1 MQALMSTSEDAPA
14 EAALP
19 AGRIEARGKFF
30 FAGGGKRYLKGVTYG
45 PFAPGRHG
53 APFPEPPEV
62 ARDLARMR
70 GLGANCVRTFTSPPP
85 WLLDAAAE
93 RGLRVLAGISW
104 AQHLCFLDSA
114 ETRAGI
120 RREVKAVA
128 ERSRG
133 HEAVAAYLVGN
144 EIPPDIVR
152 WYGPQRVER
161 FLAELAAVVRDI
173 DPGALVAYAN
183 FPSTEYL
190 GTDFADFL
198 AFNVYL
204 HDEAAFRRY
213 LARLQVLADDRPL
226 VLTELGV
233 DSVHE
238 GRGVQA
244 RMLDWQLR
252 AAFELGAAGAF
263 VFSWTDEW
271 FTGGEDLRDWAF
283 GLVDRDRRPK
293 PAFAAVRARYVQP
306 APPAAEPPPL
316 VSVVVCA
323 YNAESTLD
331 GCLSSLAV
339 LAYPAYEVI
348 VVDDGSTDGTAAIMA
363 RHDFIRSVRFGAN
376 RGLSAARNAG
386 LAAARGDI
394 VAYTDAD
401 CLADPHWL
409 DYLVAT
415 FRSTGMAAAGG
426 PNLPPPEES
435 LVASC
440 VAVSPG
446 GPLHVLIDDQEAEH
460 VPGCNMAFRRDL
472 LREIGGFDPI
482 FRAAGDD
489 VDVCWRLQDRGHR
502 IAFSPAA
509 MVWHH
514 RRNTVG
520 AYLRQ
525 QRGYGKAEGL
535 LYLRHPHRFN
545 RLGHSRWR
553 GRIYGGLA
561 SLLSLRRPVVY
572 AGIYGR
578 GLFQTLYQPPTGLA
592 GFLPLTIEWN
602 AAAILLLAG
611 ALAWG
616 GLAWLGGLALAVSV
630 GLCLNAALRARLDP
644 AADCLR
650 GRLLVALLTY
660 LAPLARGFE
669 RYRWLVRGLTGG
681 ERVTSPR
688 PFQRLPL
695 SWRTLDL
702 SVSYW
707 TEAGVEKESLLERV
721 RDAMTARRYLVVPD
735 QGWSHW
741 DLEVHGGI
749 WAVARIRACGEN
761 HGGHRRVLRV
771 RCALRPSGA
780 TALSLG
786 ACAAI
791 AGGAS
796 LFSMPALAVAGA
808 VGVIGV
814 LGLAVAEAA
823 SLARSVYE
831 VLKRAARQVRLLYV
845 PRRTVAARGPRGRA
859 RGGWA
864 RGARA
869 RARGAGGRAR
879 GGAALTRAPG
889 P

>member
-1 MQALMSTSEDAPA
+1 MHALVSAPA
-14 EAALP
+14 EAVAETGLS

-30 FAGGGKRYLKGVTYG
+30 FANGEKLYLKGVTYG
-45 PFAPGRHG
+45 PFPVGSHG
-53 APFPEPPEV
+53 ASFPEASAV
-62 ARDLARMR
+62 TRDFSLMR
-70 GLGANCVRTFTSPPP
+70 ELGANCIRTFTAPPP
-85 WLLDAAAE
+85 WLLDAAAD
-93 RGLRVLAGISW
+93 RGLGVLMGISW
-104 AQHLCFLDSA
+104 AQHLCFLESA
-114 ETRAGI
+114 ASRADI
-120 RREVKAVA
+120 RREIKSVA
-128 ERSRG
+128 ERSRR
-133 HEAVAAYLVGN
+133 HPAVAAYLVGN

-152 WYGPQRVER
+152 WYGPRRVER
-161 FLAELAAVVRDI
+161 FLADLAAVARDA
-173 DPGALVAYAN
+173 DPGALIAYAN

-190 GTDFADFL
+190 GADFADFL

-204 HDEAAFRRY
+204 HEEPAFRRY
-213 LARLQVLADDRPL
+213 LGRLQVLADDRPL
-226 VLTELGV
+226 VLTELGI
-233 DSVHE
+233 DSIRE
-238 GRGVQA
+238 GRAAQA
-244 RMLDWQLR
+244 RMLEWQLR
-252 AAFELGAAGAF
+252 AAFEVGAAGAV

-293 PAFAAVRARYVQP
+293 PAFAAVRQRYIDP
-306 APPAAEPPPL
+306 APRATEPPL

-323 YNAESTLD
+323 YNADSTLD
-331 GCLSSLAV
+331 GCLVSLAA
-339 LAYPAYEVI
+339 LSYPSYEVI
-348 VVDDGSTDGTAAIMA
+348 VVNDGSTDSTAAIMA
-363 RHDFIRSVRFGAN
+363 RHRFIRPIHFEAN

-386 LAAARGDI
+386 LAAARGEI

-415 FRSTGMAAAGG
+415 FQSTDMPAAGG
-426 PNLPPPEES
+426 PNLPPPEAS

-446 GPLHVLIDDQEAEH
+446 GPQHVLIDDQEAEH
-460 VPGCNMAFRRDL
+460 VPGCNMAFRREV

-482 FRAAGDD
+482 YRAAGDD

-572 AGIYGR
+572 AGVYGR
-578 GLFQTLYQPPTGLA
+578 GLFQTLYQPPSGLA

-602 AAAILLLAG
+602 AVALLFLAW
-611 ALAWG
+611 ALARG
-616 GLAWLGGLALAVSV
+616 GIAWLGALPLALSV

-644 AADCLR
+644 RSDSLQ

-669 RYRWLVRGLTGG
+669 RYRWLVRGLTDG
-681 ERVTSPR
+681 ERVKSPR

-707 TEAGVEKESLLERV
+707 TETGVEKESILERV
-721 RDAMTARRYLVVPD
+721 RDAMTARRYVVVPD
-735 QGWSHW
+735 RGWSHW

-749 WAVARIRACGEN
+749 WTVARIRACGEN
-761 HGGHRRVLRV
+761 HGGDRRVLRV
-771 RCALRPSGA
+771 RCALRPSVA

-786 ACAAI
+786 AYVAI
-791 AGGAS
+791 AGGA
-796 LFSMPALAVAGA
+796 LLVGMPALAVAGA

-814 LGLAVAEAA
+814 IALAGLEAS

-831 VLKRAARQVRLLYV
+831 VVNRAARQVRLHYV
-845 PRRTVAARGPRGRA
+845 PRRRAAAQEPA
-859 RGGWA
+859 Q
-864 RGARA
+864 
-869 RARGAGGRAR
+869 
-879 GGAALTRAPG
+879 P
-889 P
+889 